1 MSVGIML
8 LTAALALQ
16 FVLPISTS
24 PENSAGSCGRL
35 LESQQKEADDD
46 RNLWVLLFEEQRLE
60 AVCDD
65 ARTARWAYVGL
76 SSGAILF
83 GSVRLR
89 RRTPHRTVR
98 FILIG
103 VGLLLALA
111 AVTDGRSFSSCALR
125 RERWYSLRQR
135 LSRRSPPR
143 RRPPRRGVFCRRPR
157 AAQAVI
163 PARVKSGGA
172 PPLPSRQP

>member
-8 LTAALALQ
+8 LTVALALQ

-76 SSGAILF
+76 TSGAILL

-111 AVTDGRSFSSCALR
+111 AVTDGPIVLLLGSAAGALLLAAPTTQQTEPAAHAASTTRSVL
-125 RERWYSLRQR
+125 
-135 LSRRSPPR
+135 
-143 RRPPRRGVFCRRPR
+143 
-157 AAQAVI
+157 
-163 PARVKSGGA
+163 
-172 PPLPSRQP
+172 

>member
-1 MSVGIML
+1 MGIML
-8 LTAALALQ
+8 LTVALALQ

-65 ARTARWAYVGL
+65 ARTARRAYVGL
-76 SSGAILF
+76 TSGAILL

-111 AVTDGRSFSSCALR
+111 AVTDGPIVLLLGSAA
-125 RERWYSLRQR
+125 
-135 LSRRSPPR
+135 
-143 RRPPRRGVFCRRPR
+143 GVLLL
-157 AAQAVI
+157 AAPTTQQTEPAAG
-163 PARVKSGGA
+163 PARDGHRGSA
-172 PPLPSRQP
+172 PG